1 MPIQTSRSC
10 GWAALLAL
18 SLLLVSSFAW
28 AQEGEG
34 TTTAPDSATTGQDI
48 GEIQVRISGGGSFIV
63 PLAVPDTYTD
73 ETDTDGVADDIAD
86 TIRNCI
92 EISGYFE
99 VYGPDRYFFDPAAEG
114 MNPATINFTNW
125 VNIGAQ
131 GLIKT
136 SYRVAANRAA
146 LDFRL
151 FDVDT
156 GEQIDIGFPE
166 VTVARGDVQREVYR
180 FVNLVIEYYTGSP
193 GIFGTQIVFTAPDAN
208 GNKQVFISGMDGGNR
223 TQVTDAPTI
232 HTLPEWGPGGEI
244 MYTSY
249 INDNPDVFIGDE
261 LFSSRPNLNYGATLR
276 PGGEEIAISLG
287 MDGDSELYILDLA
300 GNILR
305 RCTDNT
311 AEDLSPSWSPD
322 GSRLAFVSDRSGGP
336 QIFVMNADCSN
347 QRRVTF
353 AGRYNTEPD
362 WSPLG
367 DLIVFTGRD
376 SRNRFDIFTVN
387 PSNSQITRLT
397 QDQGNNESPSWS
409 PDGRYLVFV
418 STRGGV
424 GNRLYIMTADGL
436 SQHLITPSG
445 SGYENPSW
453 RN

>member
-1 MPIQTSRSC
+1 MTNTLTHSR
-10 GWAALLAL
+10 WWTALLT
-18 SLLLVSSFAW
+18 SLLLLVLPAVIV
-28 AQEGEG
+28 AQESDG
-34 TTTAPDSATTGQDI
+34 TNAPDGASVGNDI
-48 GEIQVRISGGGSFIV
+48 GEIQVVISGGGSFDV

-73 ETDTDGVADDIAD
+73 ESDTDGVADSIAD
-86 TIRNCI
+86 TIRRCL

-125 VNIGAQ
+125 VNVGAQ

-136 SYRVAANRAA
+136 SYREASNRAA

-151 FDVDT
+151 FDVNT
-156 GEQIDIGFPE
+156 GEQIDVGFPE
-166 VTVARGDVQREVYR
+166 VTVARDEVPREVYR
-180 FVNLVIEYYTGSP
+180 FVNLVIEYYTGAP
-193 GIFGTQIVFTAPDAN
+193 GIFGSQIVYTAHDAR
-208 GNKQVFISGMDGGNR
+208 GHKQVYISGMDGSGR

-249 INDNPDVFIGDE
+249 INENPDLFIGDR
-261 LFSSRPNLNYGATLR
+261 LFSSRPNLNYGANLR
-276 PGGEEIAISLG
+276 PGGQEIAISLG
-287 MDGDSELYILDLA
+287 MDGDSEIYILDLE
-300 GNILR
+300 GNIVR

-311 AEDLSPSWSPD
+311 NEDLSPSWSPD
-322 GSRLAFVSDRSGGP
+322 GSQLAFVSDRSGGP

-347 QRRVTF
+347 QRRITYQ
-353 AGRYNTEPD
+353 GRYNTEPD

-387 PSNSQITRLT
+387 PANSQITRLT

-409 PDGRYLVFV
+409 PDGRYVVFV

-424 GNRLYIMTADGL
+424 GNRLYVMTADGL
-436 SQHLITPSG
+436 SQQLITPSG
-445 SGYENPSW
+445 ANYENPSW